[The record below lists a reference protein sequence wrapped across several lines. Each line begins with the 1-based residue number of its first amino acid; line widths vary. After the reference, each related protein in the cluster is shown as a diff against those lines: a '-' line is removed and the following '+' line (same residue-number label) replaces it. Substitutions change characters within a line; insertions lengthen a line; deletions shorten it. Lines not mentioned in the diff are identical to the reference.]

1 MQILVFDI
9 GGTAI
14 KWSLRDEAGRALKQD
29 VFPTPKDS
37 ADALLSSL
45 MEIVKLHGSEASG
58 IAISAPGVIEHHRFM
73 RTGGALTYAYGLP
86 LADRLEKLSGL
97 PVTIGN
103 DGKCAALAELSSGA
117 LKGTQNSCA
126 LILGTGLTDLRGG
139 LVVDGKLLA
148 GPHGSPR
155 ELSLLSFGF
164 GPDGTIGSCA
174 GMDASASGLIRA
186 MK

>member
-1 MQILVFDI
+1 
-9 GGTAI
+9 
-14 KWSLRDEAGRALKQD
+14 
-29 VFPTPKDS
+29 
-37 ADALLSSL
+37 

-58 IAISAPGVIEHHRFM
+58 IAISVPGVIEHHRFM

-126 LILGTGLTDLRGG
+126 LILG
-139 LVVDGKLLA
+139 
-148 GPHGSPR
+148 
-155 ELSLLSFGF
+155 LSL
-164 GPDGTIGSCA
+164 IH
-174 GMDASASGLIRA
+174 I
-186 MK
+186 

>member
-9 GGTAI
+9 AATAI

-29 VFPTPKDS
+29 VFPTPQGLGRRPS
-37 ADALLSSL
+37 LLPHGNR
-45 MEIVKLHGSEASG
+45 ELHGSEASG

-117 LKGTQNSCA
+117 LKGT
-126 LILGTGLTDLRGG
+126 LLRA
-139 LVVDGKLLA
+139 D
-148 GPHGSPR
+148 
-155 ELSLLSFGF
+155 
-164 GPDGTIGSCA
+164 
-174 GMDASASGLIRA
+174 SGHRP
-186 MK
+186 